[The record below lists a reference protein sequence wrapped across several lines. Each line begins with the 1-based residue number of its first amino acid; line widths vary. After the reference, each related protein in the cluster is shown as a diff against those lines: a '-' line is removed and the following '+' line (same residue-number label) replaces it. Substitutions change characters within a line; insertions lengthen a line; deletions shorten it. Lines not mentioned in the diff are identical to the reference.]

1 MPIFT
6 MNALCFPTANM
17 TDCEEN
23 YVKENLRGEK
33 QMKNKIWYEIKAT
46 GNDYRLSRPLEN
58 ETLAKVKSEGLAQ
71 IVAKT
76 IREVYGD
83 KIKVEIC

>member
-1 MPIFT
+1 
-6 MNALCFPTANM
+6 
-17 TDCEEN
+17 
-23 YVKENLRGEK
+23 
-33 QMKNKIWYEIKAT
+33 MKNKIWYEIKAT

-58 ETLAKVKSEGLAQ
+58 ETLAKVKPEGLAQ